1 MSRENPPS
9 LNDVRHLVLF
19 NGEFA
24 RNHYS
29 TDIDHILANYLIC
42 YFGYWPFVNKDEVWI
57 DSQQANNIVH
67 LLYIAILAELN
78 TASTYALE
86 RKKLMEFS
94 ARAGGGEVK
103 YPTVLREEK
112 LFHFWNVQY
121 VDGDQV
127 RSDIDPGFSSGGH
140 HEVYDYIPPFTIWID
155 AAVIESER
163 PHIVVHEFV
172 EWVLM
177 YTLKRSYDFG
187 HELAAAFEAES
198 RRKRSGA
205 IYRGEERYPLRHLPD
220 EEVRQR
226 MMTKIL
232 KLRSDWYGLVLESK
246 GVIPLEQILV
256 INEKFIQPDLFKV
269 VGE

>member
-42 YFGYWPFVNKDEVWI
+42 YFGYWPFVKKDEVWI
-57 DSQQANNIVH
+57 DSQQADNIVH

-78 TASTYALE
+78 TAPTYALE
-86 RKKLMEFS
+86 RKKLAEFS

-103 YPTVLREEK
+103 YPRVLREER
-112 LFHFWNVQY
+112 FFYFWKVQY
-121 VDGDQV
+121 IDGNQV
-127 RSDIDPGFSSGGH
+127 REEIDPSFSSGGH
-140 HEVYDYIPPFTIWID
+140 HEVYNYIPPFTIWID
-155 AAVIESER
+155 AAVVESER

-177 YTLKRSYDFG
+177 YLSKISYDFG

-205 IYRGEERYPLRHLPD
+205 IFRGEENYPLRHKSD
-220 EEVRQR
+220 EEVRQS
-226 MMTKIL
+226 MIEQTL
-232 KLRSDWYGLVLESK
+232 KLRRDWFHLVLNSK

-256 INEKFIQPDLFKV
+256 LDKEPIQPQLL
-269 VGE
+269 